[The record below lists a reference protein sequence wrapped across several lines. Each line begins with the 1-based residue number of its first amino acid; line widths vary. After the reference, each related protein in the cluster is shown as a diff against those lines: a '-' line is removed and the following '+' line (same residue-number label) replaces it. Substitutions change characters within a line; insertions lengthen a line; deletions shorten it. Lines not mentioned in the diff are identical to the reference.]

1 MYKRVPLRLELH
13 VKHSRLYLK
22 VQSSQFSKKF
32 VKLLNAKSEIL
43 TLKEIDSGF
52 VRSPVEEY
60 DVCRNCIPCA
70 PHTWIA
76 NSKKKIKASDP
87 ILKKKTSVEPIG

>member
-1 MYKRVPLRLELH
+1 M
-13 VKHSRLYLK
+13 
-22 VQSSQFSKKF
+22 
-32 VKLLNAKSEIL
+32 
-43 TLKEIDSGF
+43 KEIDSGF

-87 ILKKKTSVEPIG
+87 ILKKKTSVEPIGQRGPFLTSTYVDCFSPQQALLVSCFLDLPFKPTGEHNY